1 MVIVDTNCL
10 QTFLRFSYSS
20 DTSVLMYRLVFM
32 TENNDSNDAFKSV
45 FGGGGGCDIFPLNFS
60 NLDCVYSASLTK
72 PFHDLTSLHNLLSTP
87 VLFLVSGLI
96 GFDHVT
102 NQV

>member
-45 FGGGGGCDIFPLNFS
+45 FGGVVIFFP
-60 NLDCVYSASLTK
+60 
-72 PFHDLTSLHNLLSTP
+72 
-87 VLFLVSGLI
+87 
-96 GFDHVT
+96 
-102 NQV
+102 